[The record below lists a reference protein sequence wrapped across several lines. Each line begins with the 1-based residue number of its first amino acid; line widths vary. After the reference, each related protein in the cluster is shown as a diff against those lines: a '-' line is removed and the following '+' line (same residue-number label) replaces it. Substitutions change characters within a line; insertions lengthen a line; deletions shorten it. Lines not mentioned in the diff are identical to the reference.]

1 MEFILRQISL
11 KFLFSRRNCVK
22 SRPKNKFIRI
32 TKDENF
38 SSDMHYLSNTPAMAK
53 ASCSYDLDPVDEAWL
68 NILNGERTMAGHL
81 AVTEEQFE
89 RVIEELEVFNVQF
102 TFNRSQIKKK

>member
-1 MEFILRQISL
+1 MFVY
-11 KFLFSRRNCVK
+11 FLPSF
-22 SRPKNKFIRI
+22 RPKNKFIRI

-38 SSDMHYLSNTPAMAK
+38 SSELHYLSNTPAMAK

-68 NILNGERTMAGHL
+68 NILNGERTKAGSL

-89 RVIEELEVFNVQF
+89 RVIEELEVSFLILVIF
-102 TFNRSQIKKK
+102 TFP